1 MHMVGLNIISADG
14 ITNRHDKETSLGIC
28 EDDLC
33 AELDKT
39 NRNIEK
45 KRSRKSFLCNGNCEM
60 SFL

>member
-14 ITNRHDKETSLGIC
+14 ITNRHDKETSPGIC
-28 EDDLC
+28 KDDLC

-45 KRSRKSFLCNGNCEM
+45 KTIKKKFFYAMAIAR
-60 SFL
+60 